1 MKTASFFPA
10 LALALAL
17 SVSSVQAANDV
28 YVVTGVTAG
37 EFLNMRA
44 NAGTSNSVVGR
55 IPHDGQGI
63 VTTGEE
69 KKVGSTVWAKIYWKG
84 VGGWVSKRYLLPED
98 QAANAPPAPAPVTP
112 PQPAAPPAV
121 VVPPIKVPSTIT
133 PPPPKAATNVLV
145 CSGTEPFWRIDVTD
159 TNLSVN
165 MMDGPQYTVPVTFR
179 QTSANNTTIAVIAG
193 TAGTNN
199 TQAFM
204 QKVNSCSDGMSN
216 TNYPYS
222 ITAVLNNQRVVSGCC
237 RVE

>member
-1 MKTASFFPA
+1 MKTTSFFPA

-37 EFLNMRA
+37 EFLNIRT

-98 QAANAPPAPAPVTP
+98 QAASAPPAPAPTP
-112 PQPAAPPAV
+112 ATPPAV
-121 VVPPIKVPSTIT
+121 LVPPIKVPSNVT
-133 PPPPKAATNVLV
+133 PPKATGNKLV
-145 CSGTEPFWRIDVTD
+145 CSGTEPFWGIEVTD
-159 TNLSVN
+159 TNVSVN
-165 MMDGPQYTVPVTFR
+165 MMDGPRYNVPVTFR
-179 QTSANNTTIAVIAG
+179 QTSANNMTIAVIAG
-193 TAGTNN
+193 AAGTNN
-199 TQAFM
+199 TQAFL
-204 QKVNSCSDGMSN
+204 QKVDSCSDGMSD

-222 ITAVLNNQRVVSGCC
+222 VTAVLNNQRVVSGCC

>member
-17 SVSSVQAANDV
+17 SVSSVQAASDV

-44 NAGTSNSVVGR
+44 NAGTGNSIVGR
-55 IPHDGQGI
+55 IPYNGQGI

-69 KKVGSTVWAKIYWKG
+69 KKVGGTVWAKIYWNG

-98 QAANAPPAPAPVTP
+98 QAASAPPAPAP
-112 PQPAAPPAV
+112 AAPPAV
-121 VVPPIKVPSTIT
+121 TVPPVKAPSNVT
-133 PPPPKAATNVLV
+133 PPPATAASNILV
-145 CSGTEPFWRIDVTD
+145 CSGTEPFWGIEVTD

-165 MMDGPQYTVPVTFR
+165 MMDGPRYSVPVTFR
-179 QTSANNTTIAVIAG
+179 QTSANNATIAVIAG
-193 TAGTNN
+193 VAGTNN

-204 QKVNSCSDGMSN
+204 QKVESCSDGMSDN
-216 TNYPYS
+216 NYPYS

-237 RVE
+237 RVQ

>member
-1 MKTASFFPA
+1 MKAASFFSA

-17 SVSSVQAANDV
+17 SVSSVQAATDV
-28 YVVTGVTAG
+28 HVVTGVTAG

-44 NAGTSNSVVGR
+44 NAGTNNSIVGR
-55 IPHDGQGI
+55 IPHNGQGI

-69 KKVGSTVWAKIYWKG
+69 KKVGSTVWAKIYWNG

-98 QAANAPPAPAPVTP
+98 QAASAPPAPMPA
-112 PQPAAPPAV
+112 PAAPPAV
-121 VVPPIKVPSTIT
+121 VVPPIKVPSNVT
-133 PPPPKAATNVLV
+133 PPPAKAASNTLV

-165 MMDGPQYTVPVTFR
+165 MMDGPQYSVPVTFR
-179 QTSANNTTIAVIAG
+179 QTSANNATIAVIAG
-193 TAGTNN
+193 IAGANN

-204 QKVNSCSDGMSN
+204 QKVSSCSDGMSN
-216 TNYPYS
+216 TNYPYA

-237 RVE
+237 RVQ

>member
-1 MKTASFFPA
+1 MKTAPFFSA

-17 SVSSVQAANDV
+17 SVSSVQAASDV
-28 YVVTGVTAG
+28 YVVTSVTAG

-55 IPHDGQGI
+55 IPYNGQGI

-69 KKVGSTVWAKIYWKG
+69 KKVGNTVWAKIYWNG

-98 QAANAPPAPAPVTP
+98 QAASAPPAPAPAT
-112 PQPAAPPAV
+112 PPAV
-121 VVPPIKVPSTIT
+121 AVPPVKVPSTIT
-133 PPPPKAATNVLV
+133 PPPPKAAANVLV
-145 CSGTEPFWRIDVTD
+145 CSGTEPFWRIDVSD
-159 TNLSVN
+159 ANLSVK
-165 MMDGPQYTVPVTFR
+165 MMDGPQYNVPVTFR

-193 TAGTNN
+193 VAGTNN

-204 QKVNSCSDGMSN
+204 QKVDSCSDGISD

-222 ITAVLNNQRVVSGCC
+222 VTAVLNNQRVVSGCC
-237 RVE
+237 QVR